1 MSDSRHPYT
10 HAADLLRMHYGPSGT
25 KLSRSEAAQIRQ
37 VIAKAIGMSDEEL
50 AVKLS
55 EYFQANQP
63 AISDQ
68 NAKAFIAAFGV
79 GRCAN

>member
-1 MSDSRHPYT
+1 
-10 HAADLLRMHYGPSGT
+10 MHYGPSGT